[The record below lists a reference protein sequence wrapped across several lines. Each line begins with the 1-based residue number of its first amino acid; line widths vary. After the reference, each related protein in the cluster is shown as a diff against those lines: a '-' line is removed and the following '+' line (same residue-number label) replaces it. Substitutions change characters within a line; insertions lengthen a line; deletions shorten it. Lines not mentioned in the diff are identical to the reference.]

1 MRQLI
6 KPENT
11 MQKTSFRKH
20 RVERFS
26 TQQVTR
32 QRKERQPKTVILFN
46 KPYDVLPQFTDEAGR
61 STLKDFI
68 PVAGVYAA
76 GRLDRDSE
84 GLLVLTNDGAL
95 QAKLTQPGK
104 RTGKIYY
111 VQVEGEPTPEALT
124 ALRDG
129 VTLNDGPTLPAGVE
143 LVEEPV
149 WLWPR
154 NPPIR
159 ERKSI
164 PTRWLKITLYEGR
177 NRRAPDDRPRRLPH
191 PAADPLRHGRLY
203 PRRTGQR
210 RLAQSRI
217 TEKGKAMFKPHVT
230 VACVV
235 HARDKFLIVEE
246 TINGKALWNQPAG
259 HLEANETL
267 LQAAEREL
275 WEETGIRA
283 TPQHFIRMHQW
294 LAPDNTPFLRF
305 LFAIEL
311 SDLCATE
318 PHDSDIDRCL
328 WLSAEEIL
336 NAPNLRSPLVAES
349 IRCYLQDPRQPLSL
363 IGAFNWPFTGG
374 E

>member
-6 KPENT
+6 EPENT

-32 QRKERQPKTVILFN
+32 QRKEHQPKTVILFN

-68 PVAGVYAA
+68 SVAGVYAA

-111 VQVEGEPTPEALT
+111 VQVEGEPTAEALA
-124 ALRDG
+124 ALRNG

-143 LVEEPV
+143 VVEEPA

-177 NRRAPDDRPRRLPH
+177 NRQVRRMTAHVGFPT
-191 PAADPLRHGRLY
+191 LRLIRYAMGGYTLD
-203 PRRTGQR
+203 G
-210 RLAQSRI
+210 LANGEWR
-217 TEKGKAMFKPHVT
+217 KA
-230 VACVV
+230 
-235 HARDKFLIVEE
+235 E
-246 TINGKALWNQPAG
+246 
-259 HLEANETL
+259 
-267 LQAAEREL
+267 
-275 WEETGIRA
+275 
-283 TPQHFIRMHQW
+283 
-294 LAPDNTPFLRF
+294 
-305 LFAIEL
+305 
-311 SDLCATE
+311 
-318 PHDSDIDRCL
+318 
-328 WLSAEEIL
+328 
-336 NAPNLRSPLVAES
+336 
-349 IRCYLQDPRQPLSL
+349 
-363 IGAFNWPFTGG
+363 
-374 E
+374 